1 MKKTLIA
8 LALGLGFG
16 LSLRAQSTDAPPV
29 LNFTTNVYSM
39 VRTNTQATLSLTPD
53 QMSAI
58 IGLVQ
63 SNGIAV
69 SGVPIT
75 TTNLA
80 VVVVNHVTQDTNDF
94 FLVSLRL
101 R

>member
-8 LALGLGFG
+8 AIGLGLG
-16 LSLRAQSTDAPPV
+16 LSLQAQSTDAPPT

-39 VRTNTQATLSLTPD
+39 TRTNTQATLSLTPD
-53 QMSAI
+53 QMNAI

-63 SNGIAV
+63 SNGIAA

-75 TTNLA
+75 TANLA
-80 VVVVNHVTQDTNDF
+80 VVVVNHVIQDTNDF
-94 FLVSLRL
+94 FLVTLRL